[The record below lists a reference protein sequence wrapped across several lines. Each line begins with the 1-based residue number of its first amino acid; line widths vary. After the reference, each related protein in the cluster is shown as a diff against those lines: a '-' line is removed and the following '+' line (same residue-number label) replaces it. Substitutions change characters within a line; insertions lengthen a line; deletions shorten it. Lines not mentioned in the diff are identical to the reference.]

1 MRIGMDASLGTKS
14 PAEGLLIGRPW
25 ALLFL
30 CSGVL
35 SPAAQSQ
42 DTGLV
47 TLPHHVVAA
56 LSSATRLPHTQQMEQ
71 DPLTVTVVLNLSDEA
86 GRDALSKDLN
96 DPLSPNYK
104 TIISLSEFTAR

>member
-1 MRIGMDASLGTKS
+1 MKRSRGIEMRIGMDASLGTKS

-56 LSSATRLPHTQQMEQ
+56 LSSATRLPHT
-71 DPLTVTVVLNLSDEA
+71 A
-86 GRDALSKDLN
+86 
-96 DPLSPNYK
+96 
-104 TIISLSEFTAR
+104 SLRFRPRLPSAKRTYPYQGFR